1 MTGVHAGTRAEC
13 RKRAILFHL
22 SLDDL
27 SNSNKQFIKDRQE
40 TDSLLSK

>member
-1 MTGVHAGTRAEC
+1 MTGVHAGMRAEC

-27 SNSNKQFIKDRQE
+27 SNSI
-40 TDSLLSK
+40 